1 MNKSEKEGKKFAVIH
16 GRVPRANIRGRK
28 ASPVCLPGVIFTA
41 RRGHVAR
48 YNRCGAFSPLLPSSS
63 SSFFARSY
71 FKVMP
76 RRSCIET
83 SAIAVGRPPYC
94 PFLQSARWPRIE
106 PRLRGGRGG
115 GVIIY
120 TEKVYA
126 RARHAIMETNV
137 RRSIIYWKLG
147 SGRVGNLSSLATRFR
162 NQSLNKNQA
171 NLLSSRTSVRI
182 AFDRVQALP
191 RFPRAKR

>member
-1 MNKSEKEGKKFAVIH
+1 MNKSEKEGKKFTVIH

-106 PRLRGGRGG
+106 PRLRGGGG
-115 GVIIY
+115 GGG
-120 TEKVYA
+120 A
-126 RARHAIMETNV
+126 
-137 RRSIIYWKLG
+137 
-147 SGRVGNLSSLATRFR
+147 
-162 NQSLNKNQA
+162 
-171 NLLSSRTSVRI
+171 
-182 AFDRVQALP
+182 
-191 RFPRAKR
+191 